1 MNQTKDRVTINLMDE
16 FRKTSG
22 QPLTGTGWAK
32 LITGIDKTQTNGFS
46 LKGEF
51 IKAPQTTAERESGV
65 YLDCNLEVGRKVY
78 RVFYLWPDGRM
89 QFVFMTPH
97 EDEWAKK
104 CWPAIEAW
112 FKAPLPLPPVEA
124 DDPPETTPESEAPAV
139 LRSLWTDEMLQH
151 EIAVCQEELYRRAKE
166 RARAATLP
174 VPETLSEDDN
184 AIPEG
189 AEEASQD
196 RFDAFANDF

>member
-1 MNQTKDRVTINLMDE
+1 MNQTQDRVTINLMDE

-46 LKGEF
+46 LKGDF
-51 IKAPQTTAERESGV
+51 IKASQTTAEREPGV
-65 YLDCNLEVGRKVY
+65 YLDCNMEMGRKVY
-78 RVFYLWPDGRM
+78 RLFYLWPDGRM

-112 FKAPLPLPPVEA
+112 DKVPLPPLPVQA
-124 DDPPETTPESEAPAV
+124 DYPATTPKTEAPAV
-139 LRSLWTDEMLQH
+139 LRSDWTDEMLQH
-151 EIAVCQEELYRRAKE
+151 EIALCNAELDRRAKE

-189 AEEASQD
+189 AEEALQD
-196 RFDAFANDF
+196 MFDAFADAF